1 MIRSSTSRTEPGPYY
16 RPGAPFR
23 SSIADGVRGDRLT
36 VAGRVL
42 GGDGA
47 PLSGAV
53 LDVWQADAEGH
64 YDAPSGRDAGA
75 GWRLRGRIRAGA
87 DGTFRFETI
96 RPAPYPVPGGMRPA
110 HIHVIVSAEGFPDL
124 VTELFFEGDPYLE
137 NDPAELVRPDLV
149 RPVTRRDGTLW
160 IEHEFCMNA

>member
-23 SSIADGVRGDRLT
+23 RSIADGVRGDRLT
-36 VAGRVL
+36 VSGRVVSC
-42 GGDGA
+42 DGA

-53 LDVWQADAEGH
+53 LDVWQADSEGH
-64 YDAPSGRDAGA
+64 YDPSPDRQAGA
-75 GWRLRGRIRAGA
+75 GWPLRGRIRAAA
-87 DGTFRFETI
+87 DGTFRFATI

-124 VTELFFEGDPYLE
+124 VTELFFEDDPYLE
-137 NDPAELVRPDLV
+137 NDPAQLVRPDLV
-149 RPVTRRDGTLW
+149 RPVTRRDGTLR
-160 IEHEFCMNA
+160 IEHEFCMKA